1 CSRGSKVKMA
11 NYTAA
16 DVKAL
21 RDRSGAGMMDCKG
34 ALDEA
39 DGNVDKALEFLRLK
53 GLKGVTKREGRTT
66 SNGLILARVN
76 GGTGYLVE
84 LACETD
90 FVAKTPKFVELA
102 DSVADAIAAAGAETL
117 EAALAANLGGK
128 TVSEAINDEAA
139 IMGEKV
145 ELRRVASLKD
155 AAVDAYLHRTSKD
168 LPPQVGV
175 LVAFSGS
182 DAETAHDVAVHIA
195 AFSPTVLSRED
206 VDAETVAT
214 ERRIAEETARN
225 EGKPEAALSK
235 IVEGRVT
242 GFFKENVLLEQD
254 FAKDTKQSVAK
265 VLENAGVTVSAFVR
279 FRVGA

>member
-1 CSRGSKVKMA
+1 MA

-16 DVKAL
+16 DVKTL
-21 RDRSGAGMMDCKG
+21 RERSGAGMMDCKG

-39 DGNVDKALEFLRLK
+39 NGDIDKAMEVLRLK

-66 SNGLILARVN
+66 SNGLVVARVS
-76 GGTGYLVE
+76 GGTGYLIE

-90 FVAKTPKFVELA
+90 FVAKAEKFVALA
-102 DSVADAIAAAGAETL
+102 EQVADAVVASGAETL
-117 EAALAANLGGK
+117 EDALKADLNGK
-128 TVSEAINDEAA
+128 SIADAINDEAA

-145 ELRRVASLKD
+145 ELRKLAVVKGD
-155 AAVDAYLHRTSKD
+155 AIDAYLHRTSKD

-175 LVAFSGS
+175 LVAYSGS
-182 DAETAHDVAVHIA
+182 DADTAHDVAVHIA
-195 AFSPTVLSRED
+195 AYSPTVLHRDE
-206 VDAETVAT
+206 VPAETVAT
-214 ERRIAEETARN
+214 ERRIAEETART
-225 EGKPEAALSK
+225 EGKPEAALPK
-235 IVEGRVT
+235 IIEGRVN

-254 FAKDTKQSVAK
+254 FAKDSKQIVGK

>member
-1 CSRGSKVKMA
+1 MA
-11 NYTAA
+11 NYTAQ

-21 RDRSGAGMMDCKG
+21 RERSGAGMMDCKS

-39 DGNVDKALEFLRLK
+39 DGNLDKAMEFLRLK

-66 SNGLILARVN
+66 SNGLIVARVN
-76 GGTGYLVE
+76 GGTGYLIE

-90 FVAKTPKFVELA
+90 FVAKAEKFISLA
-102 DSVADAIAAAGAETL
+102 DKVADAIAAAGATTL
-117 EAALAANLGGK
+117 EAALAADLGGK
-128 TVSEAINDEAA
+128 SVQDAINDEAA

-145 ELRRVASLKD
+145 ELRKVGSLKD
-155 AAVDAYLHRTSKD
+155 AAVDAYMHRTSKD

-175 LVAFSGS
+175 LVAYSGS
-182 DAETAHDVAVHIA
+182 DADTAHDVAVHIA
-195 AFSPTVLSRED
+195 AFSPTVLKRED
-206 VDAETVAT
+206 VDADIVAT

-242 GFFKENVLLEQD
+242 GFFKESVLLEQD
-254 FAKDTKQSVAK
+254 FAKDTKQTVAK
-265 VLENAGVTVSAFVR
+265 VLENAGVTVSGFLR

>member
-1 CSRGSKVKMA
+1 MA

-16 DVKAL
+16 DVKTL
-21 RDRSGAGMMDCKG
+21 RERSGAGMMDCKA

-39 DGNVDKALEFLRLK
+39 NGDLDKAMEVLRLK

-66 SNGLILARVN
+66 SNGIVVARVS

-90 FVAKTPKFVELA
+90 FVAKADKFVALG
-102 DSVADAIAAAGAETL
+102 DMIADAIVAAGATDL
-117 EAALAANLGGK
+117 EAALAAPAGGK
-128 TVSEAINDEAA
+128 SVAEAITDEAA

-145 ELRRVASLKD
+145 ELRRIAVVSD
-155 AAVDAYLHRTSKD
+155 DNVDAYLHRTSKD

-175 LVAFSGS
+175 LVAFKGA

-195 AFSPTVLSRED
+195 AFSPTYLSSAD
-206 VDAETVAT
+206 VPADVVET
-214 ERRIAEETARN
+214 ERRIAGETARN
-225 EGKPEAALSK
+225 EGKPEAALEK
-235 IVEGRVT
+235 IIEGRVK
-242 GFFKENVLLEQD
+242 GFFKENCLLDQD
-254 FAKDTKQSVAK
+254 FAKDNKLSVAK
-265 VLENAGVTVSAFVR
+265 VLEQSGVTVSAFAR

>member
-1 CSRGSKVKMA
+1 MA
-11 NYTAA
+11 NYTAQ

-21 RDRSGAGMMDCKG
+21 RERSGAGMMDCKS

-39 DGNVDKALEFLRLK
+39 DGNLDKAMEVLRLK

-66 SNGLILARVN
+66 SNGLIVARVN

-90 FVAKTPKFVELA
+90 FVAKASKFIELA
-102 DSVADAIAAAGAETL
+102 DKVADAIAAAGATTL
-117 EAALAANLGGK
+117 EAALAADLGGK
-128 TVSEAINDEAA
+128 SVQDAINDEAA

-145 ELRRVASLKD
+145 ELRKVGSLKD
-155 AAVDAYLHRTSKD
+155 AAVDAYMHRTSKD

-182 DAETAHDVAVHIA
+182 DADTAHDVAVHIA
-195 AFSPTVLSRED
+195 AFSPSVLKRED
-206 VDAETVAT
+206 VDADVVAT

-254 FAKDTKQSVAK
+254 FAKDTKQTVSK
-265 VLENAGVTVSAFVR
+265 VLENAGVTVSGFLR

>member
-1 CSRGSKVKMA
+1 MA

-155 AAVDAYLHRTSKD
+155 AGVDAYLHRTSKD

-175 LVAFSGS
+175 LVAYSGS

>member
-1 CSRGSKVKMA
+1 MA

-21 RDRSGAGMMDCKG
+21 RERSGAGMMDCKG

-66 SNGLILARVN
+66 SNGLVVARVN
-76 GGTGYLVE
+76 GGTGTMIE

-90 FVAKTPKFVELA
+90 FVAKAEKFVSLA
-102 DSVADAIAAAGAETL
+102 ENIADAIVAAGAETL
-117 EAALAANLGGK
+117 EAALAADFGGK
-128 TVSEAINDEAA
+128 TVADAINDEAA

-145 ELRRVASLKD
+145 ELRRIAVLKD
-155 AAVDAYLHRTSKD
+155 GGVDAYLHRTSKD

-175 LVAFSGS
+175 LVAYSGA

-195 AFSPTVLSRED
+195 AFSPSVLTREE
-206 VDAETVAT
+206 VSAEVVAT

-225 EGKPEAALSK
+225 EGKPEGALPK
-235 IVEGRVT
+235 IVEGRVN

-254 FAKDTKQSVAK
+254 FAKDNKLSVAK
-265 VLENAGVTVSAFVR
+265 VLENAGIKVSAFVR

>member
-1 CSRGSKVKMA
+1 MA

-21 RDRSGAGMMDCKG
+21 REKSGAGMMDCKG

-39 DGNVDKALEFLRLK
+39 DGNVDKAMEVLRLK

-66 SNGLILARVN
+66 SNGLIVARVV
-76 GGTGYLVE
+76 GGTGWLVE

-90 FVAKTPKFVELA
+90 FVAKTPVFIALA
-102 DSVADAIAAAGAETL
+102 DKVADAIVAGGAKSL
-117 EAALAANLGGK
+117 EAALTANMDGK
-128 TVSEAINDEAA
+128 SVADAINDEAA

-145 ELRRVASLKD
+145 ELRRVAVAEGD
-155 AAVDAYLHRTSKD
+155 AVDAYLHRTSKD

-175 LVAFSGS
+175 LVAYSGS

-195 AFSPTVLSRED
+195 AFSPTALSRDEIS
-206 VDAETVAT
+206 AEVVAT

-225 EGKPEAALSK
+225 EGKPEAALAK
-235 IVEGRVT
+235 IVEGRVN
-242 GFFKENVLLEQD
+242 GFFKENVLVEQD
-254 FAKDTKQSVAK
+254 FAKDNKLSVAK
-265 VLENAGVTVSAFVR
+265 VLENAGITVSAFAR
-279 FRVGA
+279 MRVGA

>member
-1 CSRGSKVKMA
+1 MA

-66 SNGLILARVN
+66 SNGLVVARVN
-76 GGTGYLVE
+76 GGTGYLIE

-102 DSVADAIAAAGAETL
+102 ESVADAIAAAGAENL

-175 LVAFSGS
+175 LVAYSGS

-265 VLENAGVTVSAFVR
+265 VLETAGVTVSAFVR

>member
-1 CSRGSKVKMA
+1 MA

-66 SNGLILARVN
+66 SNGLIVARVN

>member
-1 CSRGSKVKMA
+1 MA

-21 RDRSGAGMMDCKG
+21 RERSGAGMMDCKN

-39 DGNVDKALEFLRLK
+39 NGDGDKAMEVLRLK

-66 SNGLILARVN
+66 SNGLIVARVN

-90 FVAKTPKFVELA
+90 FVAKAAKFIELA
-102 DSVADAIAAAGAETL
+102 DKVADAIAAAGATTL
-117 EAALAANLGGK
+117 EAALAADLGGK
-128 TVSEAINDEAA
+128 SVQDAINDEAA

-145 ELRRVASLKD
+145 ELRKVGSLKD
-155 AAVDAYLHRTSKD
+155 AAVDAYMHRTSKD

-175 LVAFSGS
+175 LVAYSGS
-182 DAETAHDVAVHIA
+182 DADTAHDVAVHIA
-195 AFSPTVLSRED
+195 AFSPSVLKRED
-206 VDAETVAT
+206 VDADVVAT

-254 FAKDTKQSVAK
+254 FAKDTKQTVSK
-265 VLENAGVTVSAFVR
+265 VLETAGVTVSGFLR

>member
-1 CSRGSKVKMA
+1 MA

-21 RDRSGAGMMDCKG
+21 RERSGAGMMDCKS

-39 DGNVDKALEFLRLK
+39 DGNVEKALEVLRLK

-66 SNGLILARVN
+66 SNGLIVARVSGN
-76 GGTGYLVE
+76 TGWLVE

-90 FVAKTPKFVELA
+90 FVAKADKFIALA
-102 DSVADAIAAAGAETL
+102 ESVADAVVAAGASTL
-117 EAALAANLGGK
+117 EEALAADLGGK
-128 TVSEAINDEAA
+128 AVSEAINDEAA

-145 ELRRVASLKD
+145 ELRRIATVKGD
-155 AAVDAYLHRTSKD
+155 AVDAYLHRTSKD

-175 LVAFSGS
+175 LVAYSGS

-195 AFSPTVLSRED
+195 AFSPVHLHRDD
-206 VDAETVAT
+206 VDAELVAT

-225 EGKPEAALSK
+225 EGKPEAALPK

-254 FAKDTKQSVAK
+254 FAKDTKLTVAK
-265 VLENAGVTVSAFVR
+265 VLENAGVTVAEFVR

>member
-1 CSRGSKVKMA
+1 MA
-11 NYTAA
+11 NYTAQ

-21 RDRSGAGMMDCKG
+21 RERSGAGMMDCKS

-39 DGNVDKALEFLRLK
+39 DGNLDKAMEVLRLK

-66 SNGLILARVN
+66 SNGLIVARVN

-90 FVAKTPKFVELA
+90 FVAKASKFIELA
-102 DSVADAIAAAGAETL
+102 DKVADAIAAAGATTL
-117 EAALAANLGGK
+117 DAALAADLGGK
-128 TVSEAINDEAA
+128 SVQDAINDEAA

-145 ELRRVASLKD
+145 ELRKVGSLKD
-155 AAVDAYLHRTSKD
+155 AAVDAYMHRTSKD

-175 LVAFSGS
+175 LVAYSGA
-182 DAETAHDVAVHIA
+182 DADTAHDVAVHIA
-195 AFSPTVLSRED
+195 AFSPSVLKRED
-206 VDAETVAT
+206 VAADVVAT

-254 FAKDTKQSVAK
+254 FAKDTKQTVSK
-265 VLENAGVTVSAFVR
+265 VLENAGVTVSGFLR

>member
-1 CSRGSKVKMA
+1 MA

-16 DVKAL
+16 DVKTL
-21 RDRSGAGMMDCKG
+21 RERSGAGMMDCKG

-39 DGNVDKALEFLRLK
+39 NGDIEKAMEVLRLK

-66 SNGLILARVN
+66 SNGLVVARVN
-76 GGTGYLVE
+76 GGTGYLIE

-90 FVAKTPKFVELA
+90 FVAKAEKFVALA
-102 DSVADAIAAAGAETL
+102 EAVADAIVASGAEDL
-117 EAALAANLGGK
+117 DSALKAPLNGK
-128 TVSEAINDEAA
+128 SVEDAINDEAA

-145 ELRRVASLKD
+145 ELRRLAVVKGD
-155 AAVDAYLHRTSKD
+155 AVDAYLHRTSKD

-182 DAETAHDVAVHIA
+182 NAETAHDVAVHIA
-195 AFSPTVLSRED
+195 AYSPTVLHRDE
-206 VDAETVAT
+206 VPAETVAT

-225 EGKPEAALSK
+225 EGKPEAALPK
-235 IVEGRVT
+235 IVEGRVN

-254 FAKDTKQSVAK
+254 FAKDAKMTVSK
-265 VLENAGVTVSAFVR
+265 VLENAGVQVSAFVR
-279 FRVGA
+279 YRVGA

>member
-1 CSRGSKVKMA
+1 MA
-11 NYTAA
+11 NYTAQ

-21 RDRSGAGMMDCKG
+21 RERSGAGMMDCKS

-39 DGNVDKALEFLRLK
+39 DGNLDKAMEVLRLK

-66 SNGLILARVN
+66 SNGLIVARVN

-90 FVAKTPKFVELA
+90 FVAKAAKFIELA
-102 DSVADAIAAAGAETL
+102 DKVADAIAAAGATDL
-117 EAALAANLGGK
+117 DSALAADLGGK
-128 TVSEAINDEAA
+128 SVQDAINDEAA

-145 ELRRVASLKD
+145 ELRKVGSLKD
-155 AAVDAYLHRTSKD
+155 AAVDAYMHRTSKD

-175 LVAFSGS
+175 LVAYSGS
-182 DAETAHDVAVHIA
+182 DADTAHDVAVHIA
-195 AFSPTVLSRED
+195 AFSPSVLKRED
-206 VDAETVAT
+206 VDADVVAT

-254 FAKDTKQSVAK
+254 FAKDTKQTVSK
-265 VLENAGVTVSAFVR
+265 VLENAGVTVSGFLR

>member
-1 CSRGSKVKMA
+1 MA

-21 RDRSGAGMMDCKG
+21 REKSGAGMMDCKG

-39 DGNVDKALEFLRLK
+39 DGNVDKAMEVLRLK

-66 SNGLILARVN
+66 SNGLIVARVV
-76 GGTGYLVE
+76 GGTGWLVE

-90 FVAKTPKFVELA
+90 FVAKTPVFIALA
-102 DSVADAIAAAGAETL
+102 DKVADAIVAGGAKSL
-117 EAALAANLGGK
+117 EAALTANMDGK
-128 TVSEAINDEAA
+128 SVADAINDEAA

-145 ELRRVASLKD
+145 ELRRVAVAEGD
-155 AAVDAYLHRTSKD
+155 AVDAYLHRTSKD

-175 LVAFSGS
+175 LVAYSGN

-195 AFSPTVLSRED
+195 AFSPTALSRDEIS
-206 VDAETVAT
+206 AEVVAT

-225 EGKPEAALSK
+225 EGKPEGALTK
-235 IVEGRVT
+235 IVEGRVN
-242 GFFKENVLLEQD
+242 GFFKENVLVEQD
-254 FAKDTKQSVAK
+254 FAKDNKLSVAK
-265 VLENAGVTVSAFVR
+265 VLENAGITVSAFAR
-279 FRVGA
+279 MRVGA

>member
-1 CSRGSKVKMA
+1 MA

-117 EAALAANLGGK
+117 EAALAADLGGK
-128 TVSEAINDEAA
+128 TVSDVINDEAA

-175 LVAFSGS
+175 LVAYSGS

-265 VLENAGVTVSAFVR
+265 VLETAGVTVSAFVR

>member
-1 CSRGSKVKMA
+1 MA

-254 FAKDTKQSVAK
+254 FAKDTKQTVSK
-265 VLENAGVTVSAFVR
+265 VLENAGVTVSGFLR